1 VAQALADR
9 SSARKSNR
17 RGPVEVVILCGGK
30 GVRLRE
36 YTQHI
41 PKPMVKIGDHPI
53 VWHIMCMYAALGFTR
68 FTLCLGYKAH
78 VFRRYFERNCDN
90 FRAPRRDAVH
100 GNDAGDCVRTAE
112 GWRVRMVDT
121 GLDTMTGGRVKRIE
135 PYLDEDPFFVTYGD
149 CLSDVD
155 LRGLVSAH
163 QAGGR
168 IGTVTVVK
176 PPPRFGVVQLEGDR
190 VVAFAEK
197 PPEERWING
206 GFFVFDRRVFCYLN
220 GDGDVLEKEPLMRL
234 ASSEQLTAY
243 RHDGFW
249 QPMDTPTEVMT
260 LNDLWRLGDPPWST
274 EIPALSRDRRARY
287 PRPSEELT

>member
-1 VAQALADR
+1 
-9 SSARKSNR
+9 
-17 RGPVEVVILCGGK
+17 VEVVILCGGK

-41 PKPMVKIGDHPI
+41 PKPMVKIGDRPI
-53 VWHIMCMYAALGFTR
+53 VWHIMCMYAAVGFTR
-68 FTLCLGYKAH
+68 FTLCLGFKAH
-78 VFRRYFERNCDN
+78 VFRRYFNRN
-90 FRAPRRDAVH
+90 RYIYRGRLGRDALH
-100 GNDAGDCVRTAE
+100 HNDARDRVQTAE

-135 PYLDEDPFFVTYGD
+135 PHLTDDAFFVTYGD

-155 LRGLVSAH
+155 LRGLLSAH

-176 PPPRFGVVQLEGDR
+176 PPPRFGVVELEGDR
-190 VVAFAEK
+190 VIAFAEK

-220 GDGDVLEKEPLMRL
+220 GDGDVLEEEPLMGL
-234 ASSEQLTAY
+234 ASSDQLTAY
-243 RHDGFW
+243 RHHGFW
-249 QPMDTPTEVMT
+249 QPMDTPTEVMM
-260 LNDLWRLGDPPWST
+260 LDELWHLGDRPW
-274 EIPALSRDRRARY
+274 EHRNAGVSRDRRER
-287 PRPSEELT
+287 PGRPSEDVT